1 MLCNSSDPILTF
13 KNVSFAYD
21 REATLFDVSFT
32 MHRGDYLVVTGENG
46 SGKSTIAKLAI
57 GLLAPD
63 TGSIMFDTKRIG
75 YVAQH
80 AAHIDQLFPATVRDI
95 VSMGVRPFD
104 KLRAGQEEELIANAL
119 EHVSLE
125 NHATDHIAELSG
137 GERQRVMIAPALASN
152 PEILIL
158 DEPTVGVAH
167 AVRDDFYA
175 LLHELNTKHCVTI
188 LLVTHDNSRA
198 HKDATHVVCVENG
211 GVHYHEDPH
220 ESHHHA
226 H

>member
-57 GLLAPD
+57 GLLTPD

-95 VSMGVRPFD
+95 VSMGVRPSD
-104 KLRAGQEEELIANAL
+104 TAHQEERITKAL
-119 EHVSLE
+119 QHVSLE
-125 NHATDHIAELSG
+125 SHKADHIAELSG
-137 GERQRVMIAPALASN
+137 GELQRVIIARALASN

-175 LLHELNTKHCVTI
+175 LLHELNTRHCVTI

-198 HKDATHVVCVENG
+198 HQDATHVVCVENG
-211 GVHYHEDPH
+211 GVYYHEDPH